1 MMGDS
6 NFEEPLSQ
14 VGQKQVRTISQPL
27 FCSQPLIITA
37 PLVYRLFMT
46 TPSRRYTQL
55 LHRPRNRTRP
65 YPRPRPRCHCR
76 RRGQRGV
83 EKKLFEA

>member
-14 VGQKQVRTISQPL
+14 VEQKQVRTISQPL
-27 FCSQPLIITA
+27 FWSQPLIITA

-46 TPSRRYTQL
+46 TMSRRYTPL
-55 LHRPRNRTRP
+55 LHRPRNR
-65 YPRPRPRCHCR
+65 PRPSRPRCHCR
-76 RRGQRGV
+76 RRGEGGV
-83 EKKLFEA
+83 EKKLFEV

>member
-6 NFEEPLSQ
+6 NFEEPLAQ

-27 FCSQPLIITA
+27 FWSQPLIIPA

-46 TPSRRYTQL
+46 TPSRRYTPL
-55 LHRPRNRTRP
+55 LHRPRNR
-65 YPRPRPRCHCR
+65 PRPSRPRCHCR
-76 RRGQRGV
+76 RRREGGV